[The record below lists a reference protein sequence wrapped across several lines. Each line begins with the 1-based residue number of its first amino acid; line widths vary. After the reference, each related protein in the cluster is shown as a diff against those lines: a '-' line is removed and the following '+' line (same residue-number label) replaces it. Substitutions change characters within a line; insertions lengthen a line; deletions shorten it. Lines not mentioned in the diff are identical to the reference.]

1 MGVTV
6 REILQS
12 QYFSGY
18 RILAGKEAL
27 DLKAQAVV
35 LFDAPDGYK
44 WFKGKEF
51 VITSGY
57 LFKDN
62 TELFKEVIMH
72 LFKHKSA

>member
-12 QYFSGY
+12 QYFSDY

-44 WFKGKEF
+44 WFKGK
-51 VITSGY
+51 
-57 LFKDN
+57 
-62 TELFKEVIMH
+62 
-72 LFKHKSA
+72 